1 MLINKYQGGDNMPRP
16 SNPDRVVTQLR
27 INYDKLDKVRVLAKN
42 DNRSLNM
49 MLCTIIESYLEQYE
63 KKHGKIKIDE

>member
-1 MLINKYQGGDNMPRP
+1 MPRP